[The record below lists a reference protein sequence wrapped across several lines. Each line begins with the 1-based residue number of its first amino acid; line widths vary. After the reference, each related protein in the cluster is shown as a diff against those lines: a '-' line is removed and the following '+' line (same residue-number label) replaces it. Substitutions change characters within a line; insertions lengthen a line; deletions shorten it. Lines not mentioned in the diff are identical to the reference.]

1 MFSLRHSR
9 IFQISRRLVAR
20 CALMLLCT
28 SGAAFGEIPSGFDHA
43 NQLYDQGKFAE
54 AKQAYESLVNAHN
67 FSANLFHNLGNAD
80 YRLGDPAG
88 ALVAYERAI
97 LLDPS
102 HAEARANL
110 KLVQNETGTKHESQ
124 IWRDRAIPEFGENVF
139 VIAAA
144 TGTWIALFSLVAV
157 CFRRKQKNAGLWLSG
172 AAGLLVAGYA
182 AFAVFE
188 LERKNSVSIVI
199 EKVIDCGIEV
209 RQMAR
214 PHLARRP
221 KSLNPRQLDQWPH
234 PAWLSHRWLEA
245 HLAEAQKSERT
256 GCLLPSFPWSLRSPC

>member
-20 CALMLLCT
+20 CTLMLLCT
-28 SGAAFGEIPSGFDHA
+28 SGAAFGEVSSGFDRA

-54 AKQAYESLVNAHN
+54 AKNAYESLVNAHN
-67 FSANLFHNLGNAD
+67 ISANLFHNLGNTD

-88 ALVAYERAI
+88 AIVAYERAI

-110 KLVQNETGTKHESQ
+110 KLVQNETGAKHESQ
-124 IWRDRAIPEFGENVF
+124 TWRDRVIPEFGENGF

-144 TGTWIALFSLVAV
+144 TGTWMALFSLVAV
-157 CFRRKQKNAGLWLSG
+157 CFRRKQKNAGLWVSG

-182 AFAVFE
+182 VFAVFE
-188 LERKNSVSIVI
+188 LERKNSASIVI
-199 EKVIDCGIEV
+199 EKVIEARLAPAAGAPTVQALSMGARV
-209 RQMAR
+209 RVI
-214 PHLARRP
+214 
-221 KSLNPRQLDQWPH
+221 
-234 PAWLSHRWLEA
+234 
-245 HLAEAQKSERT
+245 SERGT
-256 GCLLPSFPWSLRSPC
+256 WDYCALPDSGRGWIPAKAVERIRPPAS